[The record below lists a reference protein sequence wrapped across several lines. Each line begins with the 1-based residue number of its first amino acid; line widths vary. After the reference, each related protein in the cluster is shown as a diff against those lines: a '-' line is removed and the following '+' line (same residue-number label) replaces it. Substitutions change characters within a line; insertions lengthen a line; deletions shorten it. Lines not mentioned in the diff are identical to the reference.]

1 MNGKKETKFNV
12 RVYGIFI
19 WNESV
24 LLSDER
30 LKGFE
35 FTKFPGGGLE
45 FGEGTLECIVREMKE
60 ETGLDF
66 NVISHFYTTDF
77 YQVSAFHPDHQIISI
92 YYLIDGPEL
101 KADLLTEHRF
111 DFGTSKENAQ
121 KFRWRKIKELEE
133 EDLNFPIDRVVVK
146 LLKEKF
152 S

>member
-1 MNGKKETKFNV
+1 MSGRKDTKFNV
-12 RVYGIFI
+12 RVYGLFI
-19 WNESV
+19 RNESV

-30 LKGFE
+30 LKGFD

-101 KADLLTEHRF
+101 TADLLTEHRF
-111 DFGTSKENAQ
+111 DFGTSLENAQ
-121 KFRWRKIKELEE
+121 KFRWRKIKELVE

-146 LLKEKF
+146 LLKEKI